1 MRYVVMYTRPN
12 KDVSW
17 FTMEPDAKF
26 SEYGIKLKKIAKTK
40 RVVSVDG
47 LSMWDFVEVP
57 DRIQWI
63 ELRNEYAA
71 VRKGEFE
78 RKASLGITAEIIQLE
93 GDVGSEFFEFTKGTE
108 GEPNLN
114 GIWFVE
120 GEDINVSKLFW

>member
-17 FTMEPDAKF
+17 FDNKPDVKF
-26 SEYGIKLKKIAKTK
+26 SEYGSKLKKIAKTK
-40 RVVSVDG
+40 RVISVDG

-63 ELRNEYAA
+63 ELRNEYAE
-71 VRKGEFE
+71 VRKEEFE

-93 GDVGSEFFEFTKGTE
+93 GNVGSEFFEFTTGTE
-108 GEPNLN
+108 GEPNVN
-114 GIWFVE
+114 GIWFVD